1 MSPLYWERHPK
12 GPFVTLI
19 AAAATYLHP
28 ENYEL
33 DSLKALARRDG
44 DEEMRVFKSEL
55 REALR
60 DPSQLP
66 DDELSES
73 VEYDNGSDEAFLYW
87 LWRQLY
93 GDEPTGTEAAIGARI
108 NALPDRFTG
117 RLDPQ
122 AVGDVCHAAR
132 AGEWAEALE
141 VLSAGLINRKA
152 QLSAAE
158 LDELAALFAAA
169 SMPVRPFGRHQGRWP
184 YTGRATSGGRA
195 LPRTEQAFLPGPD
208 ARRGGP
214 RGPAPS
220 SGSRASG
227 R

>member
-12 GPFVTLI
+12 GPFITLI
-19 AAAATYLHP
+19 AVAATYLNP

-33 DSLKALARRDG
+33 DSLKALARREG
-44 DEEMRVFKSEL
+44 DEEMRVFKVEL

-66 DDELSES
+66 GDELSES

-93 GDEPTGTEAAIGARI
+93 GDELAGTEAAISARI

-122 AVGDVCHAAR
+122 AAANVR
-132 AGEWAEALE
+132 DAPRVGEWAEALE
-141 VLSAGLINRKA
+141 VLSAGLINRNA

-169 SMPVRPFGRHQGRWP
+169 GMPVRPIR
-184 YTGRATSGGRA
+184 TKSGTLAVYR
-195 LPRTEQAFLPGPD
+195 PRD
-208 ARRGGP
+208 
-214 RGPAPS
+214 
-220 SGSRASG
+220 
-227 R
+227 